1 MLNLLKQASSVTY
14 TANGALTHSTSGAS
28 CLDLLFRAGAMRM
41 TSPEEIAYAKEV
53 VEAIEDA
60 EKNGRG
66 VAAVRGKM
74 VDKPVVLRA
83 RQTLSLAEQMKGA
96 SL

>member
-1 MLNLLKQASSVTY
+1 MDYCSPAGVKDLEELLSASP
-14 TANGALTHSTSGAS
+14 GIH
-28 CLDLLFRAGAMRM
+28 RP
-41 TSPEEIAYAKEV
+41 PEPQK
-53 VEAIEDA
+53 DA

-83 RQTLSLAEQMKGA
+83 RQTLALAEQEK
-96 SL
+96 